1 MAFSTGLLN
10 NLDFRPAPAFTGPAR
25 IYPEQVMMVTAMVS
39 LAALL
44 QQLASGTAAL
54 GSGSPN
60 FGGAGPGGDLSAAP
74 CLESFL
80 GGRNPWA
87 GSGAVIR
94 QNGMGAS
101 CPTGRPTLAPP
112 QQSRGTEQAGN
123 SSAPLRAPAA
133 DGNTS
138 GPSGARAQTAPTESA
153 GDRQDRLGSIDVER
167 LVAVLPASRRDSAR
181 VHFPIIIDEARR
193 QGVSSRAQL
202 AYMLA
207 TANHES
213 GAGRRMVE
221 IASGE
226 AYEYRRG
233 LGNTE
238 PGDGPRFRGRGYV
251 QITGRRNYTDWS
263 RRLGMD
269 LVGQPSLAERPEI
282 AARIL
287 VGGMREGTF
296 TGRRLDRYVNDQRTD
311 FDGARRVIGG
321 GRNAEMVS
329 QVAERLLA
337 AMS

>member
-1 MAFSTGLLN
+1 MAFSTGLHN
-10 NLDFRPAPAFTGPAR
+10 NLGFRPAPAFTGPAR
-25 IYPEQVMMVTAMVS
+25 ICPEQVMMVTAMVS

-44 QQLASGTAAL
+44 QQLASGTSAL

-87 GSGAVIR
+87 GSGAVTR

-101 CPTGRPTLAPP
+101 CPAGRPTLAPP
-112 QQSRGTEQAGN
+112 QEPRGTEQAGN

-138 GPSGARAQTAPTESA
+138 GPSGARSETAPTESA

-213 GAGRRMVE
+213 G
-221 IASGE
+221 
-226 AYEYRRG
+226 
-233 LGNTE
+233 
-238 PGDGPRFRGRGYV
+238 GYV